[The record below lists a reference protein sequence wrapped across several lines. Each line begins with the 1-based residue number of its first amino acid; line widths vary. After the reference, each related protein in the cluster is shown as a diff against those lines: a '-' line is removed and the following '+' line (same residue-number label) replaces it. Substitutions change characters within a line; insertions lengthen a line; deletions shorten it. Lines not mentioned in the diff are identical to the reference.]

1 MAPYTMS
8 PVGFG
13 AVCDI
18 NNGFIICCTAATTHG
33 PTFLTPLFSLFLSH
47 THCYFPLF
55 HIFSLFAITVHP
67 VIQVPNQLVGAP
79 LGTDVQI
86 ECHVEASPKSINYW
100 IKDTG
105 ECVHLSHS
113 LYIGVCVC
121 VCVMFR
127 LVKRKASQVFHFID
141 SWRHIGQLYTYINHA
156 RYTQCIW
163 FDVLWH
169 CH

>member
-1 MAPYTMS
+1 MAPYRMS
-8 PVGFG
+8 PIGFG

-33 PTFLTPLFSLFLSH
+33 PTLHTPLFSLFLSYTH
-47 THCYFPLF
+47 THTVISISFTLSL
-55 HIFSLFAITVHP
+55 SLFAITVHP

-121 VCVMFR
+121 VLCFASSS
-127 LVKRKASQVFHFID
+127 VKHHKFSI
-141 SWRHIGQLYTYINHA
+141 L
-156 RYTQCIW
+156 
-163 FDVLWH
+163 
-169 CH
+169 